1 MDSNERH
8 EEHEKLKQKLVKEF
22 NHLADQLA
30 ILRSETSQFPGRLP
44 RDIHLLERS
53 VECVSNQFNQT
64 VRAMRAYF
72 ECKQQVSTEDLLRIL
87 SVYLPAM
94 NVAQPSVTVD
104 CDATPYIIRAQ
115 ARILEEDLAPVIK
128 LCSQAIVN
136 NIKDSI
142 PEFVTDRRDQLIPA
156 SLDKQ

>member
-1 MDSNERH
+1 MDSNERR
-8 EEHEKLKQKLVKEF
+8 EEHEKLKQSLVKEF
-22 NHLADQLA
+22 NALADSLA
-30 ILRSETSQFPGRLP
+30 YLRSEISPVSGRLP
-44 RDIHLLERS
+44 KDTFLLERS
-53 VECVSNQFNQT
+53 AEHIAMQFKQ
-64 VRAMRAYF
+64 VRNAMNAYI

-94 NVAQPSVTVD
+94 NVAQSGVTVA
-104 CDATPYIIRAQ
+104 CDTTPYIIRAQ

>member
-1 MDSNERH
+1 MDSNQKH

-22 NHLADQLA
+22 NNLADHLA

-44 RDIHLLERS
+44 RDIYLLERS

-64 VRAMRAYF
+64 VRAMRAYVD
-72 ECKQQVSTEDLLRIL
+72 CKQQVSTEDLLRIL

-94 NVAQPSVTVD
+94 NVNQPSVTVD

-115 ARILEEDLAPVIK
+115 ARILEEDIAPVIK
-128 LCSQAIVN
+128 LCSQAIAN
-136 NIKDSI
+136 NIKNSI
-142 PEFVTDRRDQLIPA
+142 SELITDRCDQLVPA
-156 SLDKQ
+156 SLNK